1 MSIPRGSAMY
11 PYLVDRSIG
20 RREARGVVR
29 ALILALS
36 MLAIVDSA
44 HFAAAGLS
52 DTPREWSVPADTA
65 GTTSEATQQS
75 EDQIRLTKAKRRDV
89 QRRLTRLG
97 FETKATG
104 TFDEPTRAAISRWQE
119 ESGYPS
125 TGFLDANQHK
135 ALTDA
140 AKQAAK
146 ADRQDRRRAGN
157 RTRYSR
163 GPDGPIGVI
172 GGAVRGVGGAVRGVG
187 RGVGSA
193 VGGLFR

>member
-1 MSIPRGSAMY
+1 MY
-11 PYLVDRSIG
+11 PYFLDRMIS
-20 RREARGVVR
+20 RRERKGGVMP
-29 ALILALS
+29 ALILTLS
-36 MLAIVDSA
+36 ILAIIDSA
-44 HFAAAGLS
+44 HIAKAGMS
-52 DTPREWSVPADTA
+52 STPREWSVPADPVIA
-65 GTTSEATQQS
+65 ASEATQQT
-75 EDQIRLTKAKRRDV
+75 EEQINLTKAKRRNV

-97 FETKATG
+97 FDTKING
-104 TFDEPTRAAISRWQE
+104 TFDESTRAAISRWQE

-125 TGFLDANQHK
+125 TGFLNAGQHK

-146 ADRQDRRRAGN
+146 ADRKDRRRAGN

-163 GPDGPIGVI
+163 GGDGPIGAI
-172 GGAVRGVGGAVRGVG
+172 GGVARGVGGAVRGVG

>member
-1 MSIPRGSAMY
+1 MY
-11 PYLVDRSIG
+11 HYLPGCIISRRDGKG
-20 RREARGVVR
+20 RLKLAFV
-29 ALILALS
+29 LALS
-36 MLAIVDSA
+36 ILAIIDSA

-52 DTPREWSVPADTA
+52 DTPRETSAPADTA
-65 GTTSEATQQS
+65 STTSEATQQT
-75 EDQIRLTKAKRRDV
+75 EEQIGLTKAKRRNV

-97 FETKATG
+97 FDTKATG
-104 TFDEPTRAAISRWQE
+104 TFDEQTRTAISRWQE

-125 TGFLDANQHK
+125 TGFLDAGQHK

-146 ADRQDRRRAGN
+146 ADRKDRRRAGN

-163 GPDGPIGVI
+163 GPGGPIGVI
-172 GGAVRGVGGAVRGVG
+172 GGAVRGVG

>member
-1 MSIPRGSAMY
+1 MY
-11 PYLVDRSIG
+11 PYLSDRMVS
-20 RREARGVVR
+20 RRERKGGVLR
-29 ALILALS
+29 ALILTMS
-36 MLAIVDSA
+36 ILAIIDSA
-44 HFAAAGLS
+44 HFAKAGMS
-52 DTPREWSVPADTA
+52 STPREWSVPADTA
-65 GTTSEATQQS
+65 IATSEATQQT
-75 EDQIRLTKAKRRDV
+75 EEQIGLTKAKRRNV

-97 FETKATG
+97 FETKVNG
-104 TFDEPTRAAISRWQE
+104 TFDESTRAAISRWQE

-125 TGFLDANQHK
+125 TGFLNAGQHK

-146 ADRQDRRRAGN
+146 SDHKDRRRAGN

-163 GPDGPIGVI
+163 GGDGPIGAI

>member
-1 MSIPRGSAMY
+1 MY
-11 PYLVDRSIG
+11 PCSLDRIIG
-20 RREARGVVR
+20 RKGHGKAMR

-36 MLAIVDSA
+36 ILAIIDSA
-44 HFAAAGLS
+44 HIAAAGLS
-52 DTPREWSVPADTA
+52 STPRENSAPADTA
-65 GTTSEATQQS
+65 TATSEATQQT
-75 EDQIRLTKAKRRDV
+75 EEQIGLTKAKRRAV

-97 FETKATG
+97 FETKANG
-104 TFDEPTRAAISRWQE
+104 TFDEQTRAAISRWQE

-125 TGFLDANQHK
+125 TGFLDASQHK

-146 ADRQDRRRAGN
+146 ADRKDRRRAGN

-163 GPDGPIGVI
+163 GPGGPIGVI
-172 GGAVRGVGGAVRGVG
+172 GGAVRGVG

-193 VGGLFR
+193 VGGLFGR